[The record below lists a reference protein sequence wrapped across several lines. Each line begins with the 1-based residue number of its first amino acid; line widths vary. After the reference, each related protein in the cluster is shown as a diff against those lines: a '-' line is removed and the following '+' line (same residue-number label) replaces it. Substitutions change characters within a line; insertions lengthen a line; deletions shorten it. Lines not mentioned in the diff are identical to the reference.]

1 MLSGLQRLHLLSKKK
16 NLSSLTL
23 KSIRLKNVNEN
34 NLTPLL
40 TFVVNKINRIYLQR
54 IKYKNSK
61 FAKDYKGPRPR
72 FFSKKQKR
80 NFALVFY
87 LSKFKLRK
95 YRSLRFVFLK
105 RFLK

>member
-40 TFVVNKINRIYLQR
+40 TFVVNKIKRIYLQR